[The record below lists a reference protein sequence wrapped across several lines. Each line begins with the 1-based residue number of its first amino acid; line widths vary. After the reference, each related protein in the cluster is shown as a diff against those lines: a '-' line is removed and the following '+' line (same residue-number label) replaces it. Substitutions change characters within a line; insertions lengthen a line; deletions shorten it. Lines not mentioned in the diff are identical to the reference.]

1 MFRVF
6 VGLFSLFIVAW
17 GKYTLQVVNVA
28 KLKAL
33 CWRIKQFYQWFLVPT
48 SFSGL
53 TKFFFCFKFVWIPCM
68 NSVETVYNTFCT
80 LFS

>member
-33 CWRIKQFYQWFLVPT
+33 C
-48 SFSGL
+48 
-53 TKFFFCFKFVWIPCM
+53 
-68 NSVETVYNTFCT
+68 
-80 LFS
+80 